1 MSSRASFRAVLIMTL
16 VAMLVTGGVA
26 SAQEPPLDLEAL
38 LELAR
43 STNPGYA
50 AAERSVDGAEYQQD
64 AAESRRWPTVSVEGS
79 FSYLFDP
86 PEAVEFELNPA
97 DLINPALLPPG
108 PVETETVTLLPEGDP
123 IQYSLSVT
131 LEQPILTWGRVPTG
145 VRLAEVGV
153 EAARLS
159 KQRAGDRLAAE
170 IETLYYS
177 LYYAEQIKR
186 EVDEQARFAEQMVTN
201 MRGSLESGAITESQF
216 RGFVVRLAETELGL
230 VELET
235 QITGTLARLRA
246 LTGGTELVLGDFSF
260 AEILLD
266 SPTQPVARDAGTLIP
281 IARENSVELALLE
294 SRSSAAELELRL
306 ANAERILRPNLALQA
321 RVRMTGSAFEF
332 GGQGFGEGLEVS
344 PVVTLGIEAT
354 VFDGGRARAAVLEEE
369 VDLEQARLERL
380 EAELELEQVV
390 RERLATLRLAAART
404 AQAESEVREAA
415 LLVSERERE
424 LSRGAGS
431 ENALLE
437 QQLAY
442 HALRAAWL
450 QQRLS
455 YRRNLIELELI
466 VGVAL

>member
-1 MSSRASFRAVLIMTL
+1 MF
-16 VAMLVTGGVA
+16 
-26 SAQEPPLDLEAL
+26 
-38 LELAR
+38 
-43 STNPGYA
+43 
-50 AAERSVDGAEYQQD
+50 
-64 AAESRRWPTVSVEGS
+64 
-79 FSYLFDP
+79 
-86 PEAVEFELNPA
+86 
-97 DLINPALLPPG
+97 
-108 PVETETVTLLPEGDP
+108 
-123 IQYSLSVT
+123 
-131 LEQPILTWGRVPTG
+131 
-145 VRLAEVGV
+145 
-153 EAARLS
+153 
-159 KQRAGDRLAAE
+159 
-170 IETLYYS
+170 
-177 LYYAEQIKR
+177 
-186 EVDEQARFAEQMVTN
+186 
-201 MRGSLESGAITESQF
+201 
-216 RGFVVRLAETELGL
+216 
-230 VELET
+230 
-235 QITGTLARLRA
+235 
-246 LTGGTELVLGDFSF
+246 GDFSF

-354 VFDGGRARAAVLEEE
+354 VFDGGRARAAVFEEE